1 MGFKETF
8 QQEKRDLKAVK
19 RPYET
24 VAFLLFALLLLQQL
38 FYWVKNLIDFMKVG
52 NSWFSTANILTQG
65 NLQTFI
71 LRIINID
78 SSKWVW
84 VIFGLLAF
92 IGYYVLIYFFVWN
105 YCKKNNLAKWT
116 WSLFVVFGPTIFLAP
131 PFIWFAIYVFRPYI
145 ARFAKRVVVEFKE
158 FDPNEEFPEEVEE
171 KFDEKDYDKYIEDE
185 PKSEKKDIVE
195 K

>member
-1 MGFKETF
+1 
-8 QQEKRDLKAVK
+8 
-19 RPYET
+19 
-24 VAFLLFALLLLQQL
+24 
-38 FYWVKNLIDFMKVG
+38 MKVG